1 MTPDSLKASLTKTI
15 NIHEKPRVSLGLA
28 DNKSIPEYSDAEL
41 LSRVS
46 QLLEKDLD
54 LFLPDRDGDKNRWSD
69 VLRLLC
75 DKVDTIKGELNNVK
89 KCNQTLSQQKMVCSF
104 SCLHQR
110 KIFCTNIDLGP
121 TISGSDESKSK
132 V

>member
-1 MTPDSLKASLTKTI
+1 MTPDSSKAYLTKTI
-15 NIHEKPRVSLGLA
+15 NIHEKPRVSLGPV
-28 DNKSIPEYSDAEL
+28 DNKSIPEYSDVEL

-54 LFLPDRDGDKNRWSD
+54 LFLPDRDGDKNRLSD

-89 KCNQTLSQQKMVCSF
+89 NCNQTLSQQKMVCS
-104 SCLHQR
+104 
-110 KIFCTNIDLGP
+110 
-121 TISGSDESKSK
+121 
-132 V
+132 